1 MKYFTT
7 LLSFILLIHLSDLSA
22 QRSSGKKSGRK
33 VVTTDSTATKT
44 DTTATK
50 NKSGKI
56 RSGRTSREQKD
67 SDKQSVSS
75 ARSSSP
81 SKKKREVRSNKKS
94 SDGGLRIV
102 STANVH
108 GETDP

>member
-7 LLSFILLIHLSDLSA
+7 LFSFILLIHLSDLSA
-22 QRSSGKKSGRK
+22 QRSSGKKSDRQTEQRSSGKKSGRK
-33 VVTTDSTATKT
+33 VVTTDSTETKT

-81 SKKKREVRSNKKS
+81 SKKKREVRS
-94 SDGGLRIV
+94 
-102 STANVH
+102 
-108 GETDP
+108 